1 MSNEIIH
8 KPEGVAVHA
17 NLLDGERERAKFGW
31 EVAKTWLDYL
41 PGGGLNIGYEAVD
54 RHVAHGRGG
63 KEAIR
68 WLSRGGQVQSL
79 SYADLKRETDRF
91 ALLLGQLGL
100 KKGDRVFSLLG
111 RIPEL
116 YITALGT
123 LKAGCVFCPLY
134 AAFGP
139 EPVRARMTIGEANL
153 LVTSA
158 ADYRKKVEPWR
169 SELAS
174 LQHVLLVDR
183 AEDSPPNVEDFQ
195 TGLAEQKGKFSIA
208 QTRSEDM
215 ALLHFTSGTTG
226 TPKGAIH
233 VHEAVVAH
241 NATGRLVLDL
251 HEDDVFWCTADPG
264 WVTGTS
270 YGIIAPL
277 TNGVT
282 MLVDEGEFEAE
293 RWYAIL
299 AREKVTVWYT
309 APTAIRLLMKAGDD
323 LPKKHDLSRLRFM
336 ASVGEPLNAEA
347 VLWSQRVLGRPFHD
361 NWWQTE
367 TGGIMIANTAAMDV
381 KLGSMG
387 KPLPGVEAAIVETEG
402 DTVTVATAP
411 QSVGQLALKPGW
423 PSMFRGYL
431 HEEARYAACFK
442 GGWYLTAITGSSDA
456 PTMSSN
462 RRAI

>member
-1 MSNEIIH
+1 MLNEFIQ
-8 KPEGVAVHA
+8 KSKAVAVHA
-17 NLLDGERERAKFGW
+17 NLPDDERERAKFGW
-31 EVAKTWLDYL
+31 EMAKTWLDHL

-68 WLSRGGQVQSL
+68 WLSRSGEVQTL

-91 ALLLGQLGL
+91 ALLLGELGL

-139 EPVRARMTIGEANL
+139 EPVRARMTIGGANL
-153 LVTSA
+153 LVTST

-169 SELAS
+169 GELMS
-174 LQHVLLVDR
+174 LRHVLLVDH
-183 AEDSPPNVEDFQ
+183 AEENLPNVLDLRSELAQQ
-195 TGLAEQKGKFSIA
+195 TGEFAIA
-208 QTRSEDM
+208 QTQPEDM

-226 TPKGAIH
+226 TPKGAVH

-241 NATGRLVLDL
+241 HATGRLVLDL
-251 HEDDVFWCTADPG
+251 HEDDIFWCTADPG

-282 MLVDEGEFEAE
+282 MLVDEAEFDAE
-293 RWYAIL
+293 HWYAAL

-309 APTAIRLLMKAGDD
+309 APTAIRLLMKVGDK
-323 LPKKHDLSRLRFM
+323 LPKQHDLSRLRFM
-336 ASVGEPLNAEA
+336 ASVCPAH
-347 VLWSQRVLGRPFHD
+347 GRSR
-361 NWWQTE
+361 
-367 TGGIMIANTAAMDV
+367 IA
-381 KLGSMG
+381 K
-387 KPLPGVEAAIVETEG
+387 
-402 DTVTVATAP
+402 
-411 QSVGQLALKPGW
+411 
-423 PSMFRGYL
+423 R
-431 HEEARYAACFK
+431 
-442 GGWYLTAITGSSDA
+442 
-456 PTMSSN
+456 
-462 RRAI
+462 